1 MRQGGEDEAPERD
14 TFGRRAAGFAFV
26 TANLLVSRL
35 VGGRQL
41 DATAS
46 GRYTLTEESLK
57 TVAALRQPVT
67 IRLYVS
73 EKLQSAWDELGA
85 HAARTTAFLARCV
98 LAAPD
103 KIRLEIRRIK
113 PFSDMEKQAVS
124 EGMLPFPENEEE
136 LYFGLKV
143 IAADGRSALIP
154 ALKPERRALLE
165 SDLNRIL
172 HGLNEERKVKIGVFS
187 PRLPFSPDGK
197 GSAFASLAALLQEYY
212 EVFEIPAGSSLVPQD
227 ISVVLALD
235 PGRLP
240 PVFAYA
246 LDQYVMR
253 GGKVVFLVDPYSEVR
268 HALQGY
274 PPRPD
279 AEMGEYLKT
288 WGIDY
293 HAERVAGDVLRGE
306 RVKGGDGRYRVY
318 PLWFWAKGEDGRPL
332 RFHTPGSLL
341 AAENFADLHFSELAA
356 TGGQSGDIAA
366 EKIRYASKT
375 QVILDYNQDN
385 KKRVLALLAE
395 GKFRSHYRG
404 GILDKAKSAQPYLPF
419 AVRDAAVAVVADSDF
434 AADELWVA
442 SRDPENPVYGI
453 VPYAGNAAFL
463 LGLIDRLSGRA
474 VVPPSVSPEAP
485 GAANIAETLY
495 LKSAEKLREEKEKFD
510 AKEAASSA
518 RLRRLKKSLTDSEDV
533 SRRREIERA
542 ENENRRDRKALQNL
556 ERQIAA
562 AADDR
567 LELFVWLCFVVFPSG
582 MLGLFFATAFFV
594 RRRVRRQMMT
604 LEKEK

>member
-1 MRQGGEDEAPERD
+1 
-14 TFGRRAAGFAFV
+14 
-26 TANLLVSRL
+26 
-35 VGGRQL
+35 
-41 DATAS
+41 
-46 GRYTLTEESLK
+46 
-57 TVAALRQPVT
+57 
-67 IRLYVS
+67 
-73 EKLQSAWDELGA
+73 
-85 HAARTTAFLARCV
+85 
-98 LAAPD
+98 
-103 KIRLEIRRIK
+103 
-113 PFSDMEKQAVS
+113 
-124 EGMLPFPENEEE
+124 
-136 LYFGLKV
+136 
-143 IAADGRSALIP
+143 
-154 ALKPERRALLE
+154 
-165 SDLNRIL
+165 
-172 HGLNEERKVKIGVFS
+172 
-187 PRLPFSPDGK
+187 
-197 GSAFASLAALLQEYY
+197 
-212 EVFEIPAGSSLVPQD
+212 
-227 ISVVLALD
+227 
-235 PGRLP
+235 
-240 PVFAYA
+240 
-246 LDQYVMR
+246 
-253 GGKVVFLVDPYSEVR
+253 
-268 HALQGY
+268 
-274 PPRPD
+274 
-279 AEMGEYLKT
+279 MGEYLKT

-419 AVRDAAVAVVADSDF
+419 AVRDAAVVVVADSDF

>member
-1 MRQGGEDEAPERD
+1 MK
-14 TFGRRAAGFAFV
+14 RRSAILLAGALLALLFV
-26 TANLLVSRL
+26 IANLLVSRL

-495 LKSAEKLREEKEKFD
+495 LNSAEKLREEKEKFD

>member
-1 MRQGGEDEAPERD
+1 MK
-14 TFGRRAAGFAFV
+14 RRSAILLAGALLALLFV

-85 HAARTTAFLARCV
+85 HAAQTTAFLARCV
-98 LAAPD
+98 LSAPD

-268 HALQGY
+268 HSLQGY

>member
-1 MRQGGEDEAPERD
+1 MK
-14 TFGRRAAGFAFV
+14 RRSAILLAGVLLALLFV

-57 TVAALRQPVT
+57 TVAGLRQPVT

-154 ALKPERRALLE
+154 ALKPERSALLE

-293 HAERVAGDVLRGE
+293 HAERVTGDVLRGE
-306 RVKGGDGRYRVY
+306 RVKGGVGRYRVY

>member
-1 MRQGGEDEAPERD
+1 MK
-14 TFGRRAAGFAFV
+14 RRSAILLAGALLALLFV
-26 TANLLVSRL
+26 IANLLVSRL

-279 AEMGEYLKT
+279 AEMGVYLKT

>member
-1 MRQGGEDEAPERD
+1 MK
-14 TFGRRAAGFAFV
+14 RRSAILLAGALLALLFV
-26 TANLLVSRL
+26 IANLLVSRL

-172 HGLNEERKVKIGVFS
+172 HGLNEERKGKIGVFS
-187 PRLPFSPDGK
+187 PRLPFRPDGK

>member
-1 MRQGGEDEAPERD
+1 MK
-14 TFGRRAAGFAFV
+14 RRSAILLAGALLALLFV

-35 VGGRQL
+35 VGGRRL

-474 VVPPSVSPEAP
+474 VMPPSVSPEAP
-485 GAANIAETLY
+485 GVANIAETLY

-594 RRRVRRQMMT
+594 RRRIRRQMLT

>member
-1 MRQGGEDEAPERD
+1 MK
-14 TFGRRAAGFAFV
+14 RRSAILLAGALLALLFV

-253 GGKVVFLVDPYSEVR
+253 GGKVVFLVDTYSEVR

>member
-1 MRQGGEDEAPERD
+1 MK
-14 TFGRRAAGFAFV
+14 RRSAILLAGALLALLFV

-85 HAARTTAFLARCV
+85 HAARTAFLARCV

-268 HALQGY
+268 HAPQGY

>member
-1 MRQGGEDEAPERD
+1 MK
-14 TFGRRAAGFAFV
+14 RRSAILLAGALLALLFV
-26 TANLLVSRL
+26 IANLLVSRL

-604 LEKEK
+604 LVKEK

>member
-1 MRQGGEDEAPERD
+1 MK
-14 TFGRRAAGFAFV
+14 RRSAILLAGALLALLFV
-26 TANLLVSRL
+26 IANLLVSRL

-404 GILDKAKSAQPYLPF
+404 GILDKAKSVQPYLPF

>member
-1 MRQGGEDEAPERD
+1 MK
-14 TFGRRAAGFAFV
+14 RRSAILLAGALLALLFV
-26 TANLLVSRL
+26 IANLLVSRL

-419 AVRDAAVAVVADSDF
+419 AVRDAAVVVVADSDF

-518 RLRRLKKSLTDSEDV
+518 RLRRLKKSLPDSEDV

>member
-1 MRQGGEDEAPERD
+1 MK
-14 TFGRRAAGFAFV
+14 RRSAILLAGALLALLFV

-279 AEMGEYLKT
+279 AEMSEYLKT

>member
-1 MRQGGEDEAPERD
+1 MK
-14 TFGRRAAGFAFV
+14 RRSAILLAGALLALLFV

-542 ENENRRDRKALQNL
+542 ENENRRDRKVLQNL

-594 RRRVRRQMMT
+594 RRRVRRQMLI

>member
-1 MRQGGEDEAPERD
+1 MKRWGGILS
-14 TFGRRAAGFAFV
+14 AGVLLALLFII
-26 TANLLVSRL
+26 ANLFVSRL
-35 VGGRQL
+35 AGDYPL
-41 DATAS
+41 DATT
-46 GRYTLTEESLK
+46 RRCYTLAEETRK
-57 TVAALRQPVT
+57 ITAGLRQPVT
-67 IRLYVS
+67 MRLYVS
-73 EKLQSAWDELGA
+73 EEMLSEWGELGA
-85 HAARTTAFLARCV
+85 HAAQTAVFLSRYR

-103 KIRLEIRRIK
+103 KVRLEIRRVK
-113 PFSDMEKQAVS
+113 ALSDMEKQALS
-124 EGMLPFPENEEE
+124 EGMLPFSEDDKEFY
-136 LYFGLKV
+136 LGLKI

-154 ALKPERRALLE
+154 VLKPERRALLE

-172 HGLNEERKVKIGVFS
+172 YGLNEDEKVKIGVFS
-187 PRLPFSPDGK
+187 SRLPFSPDG
-197 GSAFASLAALLQEYY
+197 AFASLAALLREYY
-212 EVFEIPAGSSLVPQD
+212 EVYEIPAGSAVVPPD

-268 HALQGY
+268 HAQQGY

-279 AEMGEYLKT
+279 VEMGEYLKS

-293 HAERVAGDVLRGE
+293 QADRVTGDVLRGE
-306 RVKGGDGRYRVY
+306 RVKDGDGRYRVY
-318 PLWFWAKGEDGRPL
+318 PLWFWAGGEGERPL
-332 RFHTPGSLL
+332 RFHTPGSLS
-341 AAENFADLHFSELAA
+341 AADGGGLRFSELAA

-404 GILDKAKSAQPYLPF
+404 GILDKTKSVQPYLPF
-419 AVRDAAVAVVADSDF
+419 AVRDGAVAVVADSDF

-474 VVPPSVSPEAP
+474 VMLPSVSPAP
-485 GAANIAETLY
+485 AGAANIAETLY
-495 LKSAEKLREEKEKFD
+495 LESAEKLRAEKEKLD
-510 AKEAASSA
+510 AREADSAA
-518 RLRRLKKSLTDSEDV
+518 RLRRLKNVPGGSEDV

-542 ENENRRDRKALQNL
+542 ETQNRLDKKMLQNL
-556 ERQIAA
+556 DRRIAA

-567 LELFVWLCFVVFPSG
+567 LQLFAVLCFVVFPSG
-582 MLGLFFATAFFV
+582 LSGLFFAAAFFF
-594 RRRVRRQMMT
+594 RRRIRRQMMT

>member
-1 MRQGGEDEAPERD
+1 MK
-14 TFGRRAAGFAFV
+14 RRSAILLAGALLALLFV

-279 AEMGEYLKT
+279 AEMGGYLKT

-375 QVILDYNQDN
+375 QFILDYNQDN

>member
-1 MRQGGEDEAPERD
+1 MK
-14 TFGRRAAGFAFV
+14 RRSAILLAGALLALLFV
-26 TANLLVSRL
+26 IANLLVSRL

-124 EGMLPFPENEEE
+124 EGMLPFSENEEE

-268 HALQGY
+268 HSLQGY

-594 RRRVRRQMMT
+594 RRRVRRQMLT

>member
-1 MRQGGEDEAPERD
+1 MK
-14 TFGRRAAGFAFV
+14 RRSAILLAGALLALLFV
-26 TANLLVSRL
+26 IANLLVSRL

-453 VPYAGNAAFL
+453 VPYVGNAAFL

-567 LELFVWLCFVVFPSG
+567 LELFVWLCFVVVPSG

>member
-1 MRQGGEDEAPERD
+1 MK
-14 TFGRRAAGFAFV
+14 RRSAILLAGALLALLFV

-35 VGGRQL
+35 VGGRRL

-212 EVFEIPAGSSLVPQD
+212 EVFEIPAGSSLVSQD

-485 GAANIAETLY
+485 GVANIAETLY

-594 RRRVRRQMMT
+594 RRRIRRQMLT